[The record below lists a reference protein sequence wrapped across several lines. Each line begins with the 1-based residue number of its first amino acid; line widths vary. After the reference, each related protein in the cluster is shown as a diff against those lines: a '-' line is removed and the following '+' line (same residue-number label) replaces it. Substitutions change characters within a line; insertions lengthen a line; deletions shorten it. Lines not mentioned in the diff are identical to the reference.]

1 MPRPRDPLPRKCER
15 GSTRPGPGFAE
26 PLPCREAGLREAPH
40 TAAMASGVTDRADRA
55 GAGERLRAAARRDR
69 LGGTE
74 GNELLTSATAV
85 LLTLLLLAE
94 GVTILRLGSL
104 RTPHMLIGL
113 ALIPPVL
120 LKLGSTGYRMVR
132 YYAGTRPYREKG
144 APLLPLRVLAPVL
157 VAMTAVVFASGVL
170 LLLQGHNSGLLLTIH
185 KASFIVWG
193 ACFAVHFLAY
203 LPRVVRGL
211 RHDLRAAH
219 AARTEGARLRA
230 ALLAASLGSGAVLA
244 LALLSRIT
252 SWHAGG

>member
-1 MPRPRDPLPRKCER
+1 MTSGPTSVC
-15 GSTRPGPGFAE
+15 GSSAKSGFAE
-26 PLPCREAGLREAPH
+26 PLPWREAGLRDAPH
-40 TAAMASGVTDRADRA
+40 TAAMASGVTDRA

-74 GNELLTSATAV
+74 GNELLTSTTAV
-85 LLTLLLLAE
+85 VLTLLLLAE
-94 GVTILRLGSL
+94 GVTILRLGGL
-104 RTPHMLIGL
+104 LTPHMAIGL

-132 YYAGTRPYREKG
+132 YYAGARVYREKG
-144 APLLPLRVLAPVL
+144 PPLLALRMLAPVL

-170 LLLQGHNSGLLLTIH
+170 LLLRGHNSGLLLTIH

-211 RHDLRAAH
+211 GHDLRAAR
-219 AARTEGARLRA
+219 AARPAGTGIRGTLV
-230 ALLAASLGSGAVLA
+230 AASLGGGLVLA

-252 SWHAGG
+252 SWHGGG